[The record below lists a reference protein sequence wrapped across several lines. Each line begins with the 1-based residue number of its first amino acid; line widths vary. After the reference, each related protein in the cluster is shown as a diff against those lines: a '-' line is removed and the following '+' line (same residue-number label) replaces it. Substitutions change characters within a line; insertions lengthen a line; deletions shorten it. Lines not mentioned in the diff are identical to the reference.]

1 VEDRTVS
8 RIFRIIVLAVTLSA
22 LATGTAQA
30 TVPSSAEGV
39 GCASTKAC
47 TTSSGGALMLT
58 PGHSCTAGLPVR
70 TRDGRWFLVTAGHCV
85 YEGGRSTWRQ
95 SGVALGK
102 GYRWEYGGKGTEG
115 RKATGDIGLVKLT
128 RKSAS
133 RVLAITGG
141 KARIQR
147 ITSVRDARAGERVCV
162 TAGRTGATR
171 CGTVVATT
179 TSLRYA
185 SPGLAARTITGL
197 ALVKGICVNPGDSGS
212 PVYAGRAAVGI
223 VTARSAS
230 GCYTW
235 YTKLPAQLRHFGL
248 AVAG

>member
-1 VEDRTVS
+1 MSRFFRTVM
-8 RIFRIIVLAVTLSA
+8 LALTLSA
-22 LATGTAQA
+22 LFAGTAQA
-30 TVPSSAEGV
+30 SVPSRAEGV
-39 GCASTKAC
+39 GCTSTKAC
-47 TTSSGGALMLT
+47 TTNTGGALMLT
-58 PGHSCTAGLPVR
+58 PKVSCTVGLPVR
-70 TRDGRWFLVTAGHCV
+70 TRDGRWFVVTAGHCV
-85 YEGGRSTWRQ
+85 AEGGSATWRE

-115 RKATGDIGLVKLT
+115 SSAKGDIGLIKLT
-128 RKSAS
+128 KRSAS

-141 KARIQR
+141 NARTQA
-147 ITSVRDARAGERVCV
+147 ITSVRDAKVGERVCV

-171 CGTVVATT
+171 CGTVVTAT

-212 PVYAGRAAVGI
+212 PVYAGRTAVGI
-223 VTARSAS
+223 VAAKSAS

-235 YTKLPAQLRHFGL
+235 YTKLPAQLKHFGL
-248 AVAG
+248 TVG

>member
-1 VEDRTVS
+1 VS
-8 RIFRIIVLAVTLSA
+8 RTLRILMLAVTITGL
-22 LATGTAQA
+22 LAGAAQA
-30 TVPSSAEGV
+30 TVPRGAQGV
-39 GCASTKAC
+39 GCSSTTAC

-70 TRDGRWFLVTAGHCV
+70 TRDGRWFMVTAGHCV
-85 YEGGRSTWRQ
+85 YEGGRATWRQ

-115 RKATGDIGLVKLT
+115 ASARGDIGLIKLT
-128 RKSAS
+128 GKSAS
-133 RVLAITGG
+133 RVLAFTGG
-141 KARIQR
+141 RARAQA

-162 TAGRTGATR
+162 TAGRTGTTR

-197 ALVKGICVNPGDSGS
+197 ALVKGVCVNPGDSGS
-212 PVYAGRAAVGI
+212 PVYAGSAAVGI
-223 VTARSAS
+223 VVARSTS
-230 GCYTW
+230 GCYAW
-235 YTKLPAQLRHFGL
+235 YTTLLAQLRHFGL
-248 AVAG
+248 SVGR